1 MKYNN
6 LNQFCDT
13 EKIGHF
19 FPKKKGE
26 NTNLTISGNVVRLWS
41 VFATIMWQ
49 LCDLEN

>member
-6 LNQFCDT
+6 LNQFCDK
-13 EKIGHF
+13 ENWAF

-41 VFATIMWQ
+41 VLQQSSCGNCVI
-49 LCDLEN
+49 